1 MKKIMMKSI
10 EERAYK
16 KSLELFKPKANVTTK
31 ELLIEMAKE
40 QEQITKQEM
49 INKAKEAY
57 CKASRCGVPRDT
69 CLRLGTCD
77 KYDNFVRML

>member
-1 MKKIMMKSI
+1 MKSI

-40 QEQITKQEM
+40 
-49 INKAKEAY
+49 
-57 CKASRCGVPRDT
+57 
-69 CLRLGTCD
+69 
-77 KYDNFVRML
+77 